1 MLRPTEAQAVLRT
14 VFSLWCQHHSYLRTL
29 FRLRIRA
36 QAFLKSHLATRVLRC
51 WTRAIHTRKKLQL
64 KGLELASTHRRVLK
78 DKTLAGLLAN
88 ILHRKALRK
97 RLFVADRVYE
107 RTLTRRSVQT
117 LKRHVASALWKV
129 DANRSALLAWR
140 NTHIQK
146 SIAAW
151 KEGLKAVTRDK
162 DREARVK
169 AGFRLCG
176 VRRGVHR
183 LRHWSQGK
191 PARER
196 LRLEALFAWKRRSL
210 KSTFAY
216 LLRRSRAGKALRQAR
231 GEVQRRA
238 GKWTLTQAIR
248 ELHISAQRRKWTR
261 ELLNQAENMRNRVNP
276 LKTGFRALS
285 RNVRKVIRE
294 KDALLDAEKMHK
306 LQLYRRFQAACTF
319 ATAHREEELQQ
330 WRRHHFLT
338 VFFQFWLK
346 RHLSGQTKLKQWE
359 VAVAHYAAASLSKVL
374 AQWSVVTHSRSKK
387 SAALTRAKRLLAQ
400 KRTKR
405 LLRHWVLRKR
415 HKEESA
421 WKRTMAASQ
430 DKLRLFRLLMSVC
443 AQRLHYRRT
452 KEYAAETYHSHFLI
466 QVFEGW
472 RIAIRRKT
480 EIREISKR
488 ELGEKS
494 RKVFDAW
501 KLLSRKSHLYEE
513 LQKKGRKVRL
523 KWLKIAVL
531 RGLKLYLEM
540 NMGAIAKRRL
550 ILQRRQELQA
560 TWALQC
566 WKKGI
571 TRHKADREKHKFLK
585 SRRNKR
591 VLQKAVR
598 EWTSKL
604 QQKAAK
610 RTIKER
616 KTTQARIIVQK
627 LVLRQCYEKWQNYHL
642 KRRRILGKYDL
653 AERMFIRQNT
663 RKFYSKLRL
672 YHRNFRYLRGKLDL
686 ADSHSQ
692 VSLLRKSLIGLRAN
706 ITQRSKNKEKLGVAL
721 HYWAERRYKMSLE
734 GLMQYRASR
743 RWKGKMEEIALEMR
757 RGDLVSSALGRVQR
771 VGTEW
776 KQERLKVATK
786 ARVQKEQRAWK
797 LVAKFAQRWKAKTI
811 QRRKMREIEAI
822 ARQKAS
828 LLPTQRRASAKEQSV
843 CLQQDG
849 TQARCRPQPRRPA
862 FLSSKPASS
871 FPERPVAPSPSL
883 SIAPPRVLHQS
894 PTSRLEAIEAE
905 LMGFKFE
912 KEKVVKYE
920 SYVHANPGNTELKAQ
935 LGKMKDR
942 LNDRKPRVKALL
954 EEVDRLKS
962 LA

>member
-1 MLRPTEAQAVLRT
+1 VYTYDQQAWICSEFGPCPKCTGIPISDRLPDFLNLLKKTMQDSRPNAQTTLWWKPWELSKGQTIDIVKKIDPKGFGLMLN
-14 VFSLWCQHHSYLRTL
+14 S
-29 FRLRIRA
+29 
-36 QAFLKSHLATRVLRC
+36 
-51 WTRAIHTRKKLQL
+51 
-64 KGLELASTHRRVLK
+64 STS
-78 DKTLAGLLAN
+78 N
-88 ILHRKALRK
+88 E
-97 RLFVADRVYE
+97 VYPFN
-107 RTLTRRSVQT
+107 
-117 LKRHVASALWKV
+117 
-129 DANRSALLAWR
+129 D
-140 NTHIQK
+140 
-146 SIAAW
+146 
-151 KEGLKAVTRDK
+151 G
-162 DREARVK
+162 
-169 AGFRLCG
+169 
-176 VRRGVHR
+176 
-183 LRHWSQGK
+183 
-191 PARER
+191 
-196 LRLEALFAWKRRSL
+196 SL
-210 KSTFAY
+210 KSDLGVKRLVQYAYEKNIPVVGEFDHTLYKPLYGVDDYFPRLVYEQMTGWKELTGVIGVKEYYGFAPSTY
-216 LLRRSRAGKALRQAR
+216 SVNYSMLKAWMKA
-231 GEVQRRA
+231 
-238 GKWTLTQAIR
+238 
-248 ELHISAQRRKWTR
+248 
-261 ELLNQAENMRNRVNP
+261 P
-276 LKTGFRALS
+276 
-285 RNVRKVIRE
+285 
-294 KDALLDAEKMHK
+294 DASLD
-306 LQLYRRFQAACTF
+306 QL
-319 ATAHREEELQQ
+319 LQQ
-330 WRRHHFLT
+330 I
-338 VFFQFWLK
+338 
-346 RHLSGQTKLKQWE
+346 
-359 VAVAHYAAASLSKVL
+359 AAPYG
-374 AQWSVVTHSRSKK
+374 KK

-616 KTTQARIIVQK
+616 KTTQTRIIVQK

-653 AERMFIRQNT
+653 ADRIFIRQNM

-672 YHRNFRYLRGKLDL
+672 YHRNFRYLQGKLDL

-692 VSLLRKSLIGLRAN
+692 VSLLRKALIGLRSN

-828 LLPTQRRASAKEQSV
+828 LLPTKRRASAKEQSV

-862 FLSSKPASS
+862 FLSSKPALS
-871 FPERPVAPSPSL
+871 FPERPVSPSPSL
-883 SIAPPRVLHQS
+883 SIAPPRVLPQS